1 MKTFQ
6 KTIILLLLILL
17 TGCNHKPLPPDTVIG
32 IDIQGVH
39 NQKPLQRHYRD
50 SEKNAQILNFLRL
63 LKFKGSTTLNP
74 YALPGDD
81 YTITLL
87 FSRSAPKTYLIQG
100 GRFLLR
106 PGGTWEKV
114 DAKLADKFSILLEN
128 LSADL

>member
-1 MKTFQ
+1 MGIF
-6 KTIILLLLILL
+6 LLLALL
-17 TGCNHKPLPPDTVIG
+17 SGCAVKPLPPDTVIG
-32 IDIQGVH
+32 IDIEGTH

-50 SEKNAQILNFLRL
+50 TKKTTQILNLLRS
-63 LKFKGSTTLNP
+63 LKYKGRTDLNP

-106 PGGTWEKV
+106 PGGAWEKV
-114 DAKLADKFSILLEN
+114 DSSLAARLPVLL
-128 LSADL
+128 LTLTTDL